1 MMNLHENGIKLK
13 KTYKFNFNLSLDGLE
28 FIHQLI
34 YTKIVKGE
42 INYTLTA
49 ALMEGLKLLQEN
61 YPELPKRIS
70 LERRYYK
77 GGSQK
82 NKGKIYKTSIVSTFE
97 VNDWIEDYI
106 VYRLREDIFFSKTSF
121 VIELLEE
128 LKKKYSGSLLDIPK
142 NM

>member
-1 MMNLHENGIKLK
+1 MEQLDQK
-13 KTYKFNFNLSLDGLE
+13 KMLYKFNFNLSLDGLE

-42 INYTLTA
+42 INYNLTA
-49 ALMEGLKLLQEN
+49 AFMEGLKLLQEN

-82 NKGKIYKTSIVSTFE
+82 NKGKIYKTSIISSFE
-97 VNDWIEDYI
+97 INNWIEDYI
-106 VYRLREDIFFSKTSF
+106 VYKLKEDMFFSKTSF
-121 VIELLEE
+121 VMDILSELE
-128 LKKKYSGSLLDIPK
+128 KKYSGSLLNIPK
-142 NM
+142 KS